1 MIMGFT
7 GTRDGMTPR
16 QKRQFEAI
24 VRRLT
29 PTEFH
34 HGDCIGADDEAA
46 TIVHRVRS
54 NAPLDIFGTQPKI
67 KIVRHPPVKGRYRAN
82 NVYAEETRQE
92 LPYLERNANIAYE
105 CDILIATPK
114 EREEQAR
121 RGTWHTIRQAW
132 KRGKPT
138 IILSP

>member
-16 QKRQFEAI
+16 QKRIFEGI
-24 VRRLT
+24 VQRLK

-46 TIVHRVRS
+46 SIVSRLS
-54 NAPLDIFGTQPKI
+54 NYPLDFFTKKV
-67 KIVRHPPVKGRYRAN
+67 KIVVHPPVDGKYRAFN
-82 NVYAEETRQE
+82 KCANEFRPE
-92 LPYLERNANIAYE
+92 LPYLERNSNIAYE
-105 CDILIATPK
+105 CDLLVAAPK
-114 EREEQAR
+114 EKQEQQR

-132 KRGKPT
+132 KLGKPT
-138 IILSP
+138 IIISP